1 MVAYHPRDNKNK
13 RIMKKE
19 YIKPEMMVEQFM
31 AEVAFMI
38 GSGEHEGNIT
48 GEDGKGDTSDFNSNH
63 HRGSWGNLWD

>member
-1 MVAYHPRDNKNK
+1 MVSIRGDNKNPK

-38 GSGEHEGNIT
+38 GSGEHEGNIPG
-48 GEDGKGDTSDFNSNH
+48 GEDDGSGFSNDRRGGWGD
-63 HRGSWGNLWD
+63 LWD